1 VVPSYAKTVKYVS
14 GIKRK
19 LCVGYYKEALLLQ
32 GFFVACDSHQKKQT
46 AAACCDISI
55 YIVVGSI
62 LQTDCS
68 ANDNDQASPYVIGRQ

>member
-1 VVPSYAKTVKYVS
+1 VSLLKGNGFNILRPGPSSET
-14 GIKRK
+14 
-19 LCVGYYKEALLLQ
+19 EALLLQ

-46 AAACCDISI
+46 DAACCDISI

-68 ANDNDQASPYVIGRQ
+68 ANDNDQASPYIIGRQ